1 MLKELIREKIDEVF
15 LKYQTEHNVVSGDI
29 APHDALRLE
38 ELENELAELIETVVA
53 YQPKGVSAYYTYKTD
68 AGTHYVKDFPSTS
81 ANIFF
86 REVSNII
93 AFGDCSGN
101 TVVHIFFDGKPVE
114 YAGWQKGMIFEY
126 QDLDGETVW
135 SGNFPEWDH

>member
-1 MLKELIREKIDEVF
+1 MLKEFIHEKIDEVF
-15 LKYQTEHNVVSGDI
+15 LKYQTEHNVISGDI
-29 APHDALRLE
+29 EPLDAVKL
-38 ELENELAELIETVVA
+38 ELIEDELVELIEKVVA
-53 YQPKGVSAYYTYKTD
+53 YQPKGVSAYYTYMTD

-81 ANIFF
+81 ADAFF

-93 AFGDCSGN
+93 AFGDCSGD
-101 TVVHIFFDGKPVE
+101 TVVHIFFDGKPIE
-114 YAGWQKGMIFEY
+114 YVGWQKNMFFEY